1 MGPARQHALHRQLG
15 CGAVRSGAA
24 SRGCRGGTAATAE
37 SASAPG
43 AAVIER
49 HKVGF
54 MDVATSTQT
63 IADLYARSL
72 NVLESL
78 RARSTPE
85 GSRTRQAPRFPIT
98 RAAELVGRTSA
109 AIREAEKDARLPGVE
124 RTASG
129 RRVGYT
135 LAELNA
141 MRTVFGTRPWRTAED
156 PLSVIAVQNFKGGVG
171 KSTVSVH
178 LAQYLAIRGYRVCL
192 IDCDS
197 QGSATMMMGYVPDL
211 DIAEEDTLYPFIRN
225 AEMSSLSYAVRETHW
240 DGLWLIPANLRLY
253 SAEYELA
260 ARIARSDQMLLN
272 RLSEGVASIAQHFD
286 VVILDPPPAL
296 GTISLSVMR
305 AANALLIPVPP
316 TVVDFTST
324 TSFLAMLYESIGV
337 LEDRGLPINLRWIR
351 FLATRADEQKSMQR
365 ELLQIMRNL
374 FGENMLRAVLRDSAE
389 IDNASARMMSVYELE
404 QPVTSRETYLRCLT
418 YLNGVNAEIETQFRL
433 TWPSHADRLR
443 AEGVL

>member
-1 MGPARQHALHRQLG
+1 
-15 CGAVRSGAA
+15 VDIFE
-24 SRGCRGGTAATAE
+24 T
-37 SASAPG
+37 ASAVE
-43 AAVIER
+43 ALYNQSI
-49 HKVGF
+49 
-54 MDVATSTQT
+54 DVVSKLRTRGDVPVEGLGEATR
-63 IADLYARSL
+63 RSPRF
-72 NVLESL
+72 SI
-78 RARSTPE
+78 
-85 GSRTRQAPRFPIT
+85 SRT
-98 RAAELVGRTSA
+98 AELVGRTSA
-109 AIREAEKDARLPGVE
+109 SIRDAEKDGRLPNVP
-124 RTASG
+124 RTQSG

-135 LAELNA
+135 LAEVNA
-141 MRTVFGTRPWRTAED
+141 MRTVFGTEPRRADSD
-156 PLSVIAVQNFKGGVG
+156 PLAVIAVQNFKGGVG

-178 LAQYLAIRGYRVCL
+178 LAQYLAMRGYRVCL

-197 QGSATMMMGYVPDL
+197 QGSATMMMGHVPDL
-211 DIAEEDTLYPFIRN
+211 DINEEDTLYPFFRN
-225 AEMSSLSYAVRETHW
+225 AEMSSLTYALRETHW
-240 DGLWLIPANLRLY
+240 DRLWLIPANLRLY

-260 ARIARSDQMLLN
+260 ARIARSDQRLLN
-272 RLSEGVASIAQHFD
+272 RLAEGVASVAEHFD

-305 AANALLIPVPP
+305 AANALLIPIPP

-374 FGENMLRAVLRDSAE
+374 FGESMLRAVLRDSAE

-418 YLNGVNAEIETQFRL
+418 YLNAVNAEIETQFRL
-433 TWPSHADRLR
+433 TWPSHTERLR